1 MEFSE
6 AGQAWRALPGWA
18 RALIDFG
25 YQWPADDVSTRRI
38 ALISMPCDSAGAGL
52 VALGAMIRGMA
63 SPKANDADGHYDAL
77 KRYARQYIQSCRL
90 CQMRCDPPSRG
101 CGHASEAKGLVRHK
115 DGVLWRISEDTNLN
129 QENIKFVRERKS
141 AGRILKEWYWL
152 NPSHPNDW
160 IIDGEP
166 APHVVNDAGTLP
178 QGIYEV
184 FAQGASVVPDNLRK
198 SFSGL
203 CLAGRVTGKTATRD
217 VYASLRFRVGG
228 EEYGLPELLT
238 VYGWHR
244 FSQVSRIT
252 FFNAHTH
259 QFDRNG
265 YAPALVVADGDTS
278 FLRVL
283 DRSEFQR
290 SDVIGVIHRAVER
303 DSLEAV
309 GNRMLGLHQWYV
321 EDAELTSRLSVM
333 PKGITVAI
341 LSRGTH

>member
-6 AGQAWRALPGWA
+6 AGQAWRALPDWA
-18 RALIDFG
+18 RALINFG

-52 VALGAMIRGMA
+52 IALGAMIRGMA

-77 KRYARQYIQSCRL
+77 KRHTLQYLKSCRL

-101 CGHASEAKGLVRHK
+101 CGYTAEAKGLVRHR
-115 DGVLWRISEDTNLN
+115 DGVQWTISEDTNLN
-129 QENIKFVRERKS
+129 QGHIKFVRERKR
-141 AGRILKEWYWL
+141 AGRILKEWHWL
-152 NPSHPNDW
+152 NPSHPTDW
-160 IIDGEP
+160 VIEGEP
-166 APHVVNDAGTLP
+166 APHVTNPAVTLP
-178 QGIYEV
+178 QNV
-184 FAQGASVVPDNLRK
+184 FGAIVNGASIVPDNLRK

-217 VYASLRFRVGG
+217 LYSSLRFRIGG
-228 EEYGLPELLT
+228 VEYGLPELLT
-238 VYGWHR
+238 VYGWHQ
-244 FSQVSRIT
+244 FSQLSRIT
-252 FFNAHTH
+252 FFNAHT
-259 QFDRNG
+259 QLFDRNG
-265 YAPALVVADGDTS
+265 YAPAVVVADGDTS

-321 EDAELTSRLSVM
+321 EDAQLMSRLPAM
-333 PKGITVAI
+333 PKGISGAV
-341 LSRGTH
+341 LRRGTP